1 MCGNWWGVRERSMSD
16 ITIDSVAVFLNSVAP
31 RVFSEA
37 RGRWV
42 FRGHASVDF
51 ELIPSIART
60 PHTSESVAKFEQ
72 SIFDIFR
79 REATSYFPS
88 ELGTDW
94 EWLAFAQHHG
104 LPTRMLDWTH
114 NPLVALF
121 FAVCDLPEND
131 AELFALHSVSKT
143 SQKALAGSPFSI
155 SQPTK
160 YYPKIVSPRIRAQEG
175 LFVVFAESTSPLDNS
190 LRKDWKIERFIIPAN
205 AKQSIRYELF
215 RLGVHNSSQFP
226 DVDRLSARLK
236 WQHGVKPNQ
245 EN

>member
-1 MCGNWWGVRERSMSD
+1 MSD
-16 ITIDSVAVFLNSVAP
+16 ITIDSVAAFLNSVAP
-31 RVFSEA
+31 NVFSEA

-60 PHTSESVAKFEQ
+60 PHTSSSVAKFEQ
-72 SIFDIFR
+72 SIFDIFQ
-79 REATSYFPS
+79 REAASYFPS

-104 LPTRMLDWTH
+104 LPTRMLDWTQ

-121 FAVCDLPEND
+121 FAVYELPEND
-131 AELFALHSVSKT
+131 GELFALQAVTKISKNELT
-143 SQKALAGSPFSI
+143 GSPFSI
-155 SQPTK
+155 PKPRK

-175 LFVVFAESTSPLDNS
+175 LFIVFAEPESPLDNP
-190 LRKDWKIERFIIPAN
+190 LRKDWRIKRFIIPAN

-215 RLGVHNSSQFP
+215 RLGMHNSSLFP
-226 DVDRLSARLK
+226 DVDGLSARLK